1 MISFVGAIRL
11 GFQRYSDFNGRST
24 RAEYWWWFLF
34 VVLTGIALTLIDM
47 SIGTFW
53 WEAEWGLFSVSFKLA
68 TLIPSLA
75 LGARRLHDINKS
87 AWWLLM
93 WLIVWLVIPMI
104 LLLVWAARRGDNGP
118 NQYGLDLRNQP

>member
-1 MISFVGAIRL
+1 MISFFGAIRL
-11 GFQRYSDFNGRST
+11 GFQRYSEFNGRST
-24 RAEYWWWFLF
+24 RAEFWWWALF
-34 VVLTGIALTLIDM
+34 AILVRIALTLIDM
-47 SIGTFW
+47 SIGTFSQ
-53 WEAEWGLFSVSFKLA
+53 EANRGLLCTLFEIG
-68 TLIPSLA
+68 TLIPGLA

-104 LLLVWAARRGDNGP
+104 LLLVWAVRRGDNGP

>member
-11 GFQRYSDFNGRST
+11 GFQRYSDFNARSIL
-24 RAEYWWWFLF
+24 AEYWWWLLF
-34 VVLTGIALTLIDM
+34 VVLTGIASTLIDM
-47 SIGTFW
+47 SIGTFC
-53 WEAEWGLFSVSFKLA
+53 WEAQEGLLSVLFKLA
-68 TLIPSLA
+68 TLIPGLA

-118 NQYGLDLRNQP
+118 NNYGLDLRDQP

>member
-1 MISFVGAIRL
+1 
-11 GFQRYSDFNGRST
+11 
-24 RAEYWWWFLF
+24 
-34 VVLTGIALTLIDM
+34 M

-53 WEAEWGLFSVSFKLA
+53 WEAEGGLLSVSFKLA
-68 TLIPSLA
+68 TLIPGLA

-104 LLLVWAARRGDNGP
+104 LLLVWAARQGDNGP
-118 NQYGLDLRNQP
+118 NKYGLDLRNQP